1 MTQRN
6 SSNRRNDP
14 PAAKPRKPLDGM
26 LVLRLLT
33 VFFLLLNLLLLYGLF
48 FSSQGILGY
57 RQQSRQVDELEQKIV
72 DLKKKNRRFYS
83 KIQSLKK
90 DVHAQERLVRQQ
102 LGWVKEN
109 ELVLEFVTPSSK
121 TPAE

>member
-1 MTQRN
+1 
-6 SSNRRNDP
+6 
-14 PAAKPRKPLDGM
+14 M

-33 VFFLLLNLLLLYGLF
+33 VLFLLINLLLLYGLF

-57 RQQSRQVDELEQKIV
+57 RQQSRQVVELEEKIV
-72 DLKKKNRRFYS
+72 ELKKKNHRLYS

-109 ELVLEFVTPSSK
+109 ELVLEFVTPSTK
-121 TPAE
+121 HPAE